1 MKAKMLSTIESLV
14 AAGVNYITTND
25 LEDAYKTD
33 HDEFCPDWLIR
44 WAVAYIENNYWR
56 SVHVL
61 NF

>member
-1 MKAKMLSTIESLV
+1 MKTKMLETIELLV
-14 AAGVNYITTND
+14 AADVNYITKND

-33 HDEFCPDWLIR
+33 HNETCPDWLIS
-44 WAVAYIENNYWR
+44 WAVAYIDNNYWR